1 MLEEHKMNLQT
12 LENLSLQPAQM
23 RDRHINAIYEGM
35 AENGAFLAN
44 GLENSAAQVFLIP
57 LFWKT
62 SENQIIADLT
72 RAKCVF
78 QLATVCAVIRGG
90 M

>member
-23 RDRHINAIYEGM
+23 RDRHLNAIYEGM

-44 GLENSAAQVFLIP
+44 GLENLRDYVFLIAP
-57 LFWKT
+57 FKKT
-62 SENQIIADLT
+62 IA
-72 RAKCVF
+72 K
-78 QLATVCAVIRGG
+78 I
-90 M
+90 